1 MILDL
6 IPAIKFVLSQFLFK
20 NLKYYDELN
29 IIIRNG
35 YSVRNNDLSYD
46 CFIDYLKNIK
56 ISYTITTSSNIINVA
71 IKKFSLNI
79 NLKEFVLDI
88 KNFLNNLSE
97 DNHCVCIK
105 HTNSIEFNMIHFNHY
120 FYPGRIFSDE
130 NMSYKFNN
138 FLIKND
144 LHLHNGIIKFNPA
157 YNEKEKIFDQ
167 NHINE
172 LLNINLE
179 NNIKPLFTIKIVTP
193 NNFFLKYNYSKNCER
208 DHLDIYRRNYEES
221 YDAVSG
227 KNFEKFILWVLEFK
241 YENIQ
246 NNYDLTSKINFLS
259 GGIDYQHRSL
269 YFIHKNKNSSPF
281 EILRR
286 LTGIISLKIIN

>member
-6 IPAIKFVLSQFLFK
+6 SPAIKFVLSQFLFK
-20 NLKYYDELN
+20 NLEYYDKLYL
-29 IIIRNG
+29 IIRNRC
-35 YSVRNNDLSYD
+35 SIRNDDLSYE

-56 ISYTITTSSNIINVA
+56 ISYRITTSSNIINTA
-71 IKKFSLNI
+71 IKNFSLNI
-79 NLKEFVLDI
+79 NLDEFILDI

-97 DNHCVCIK
+97 NNHCVCIK

-120 FYPGRIFSDE
+120 FYPGRIFNDE
-130 NMSYKFNN
+130 NMVYKFNN
-138 FLIKND
+138 FLIKNN
-144 LHLHNGIIKFNPA
+144 LHLHNGVIKFNPA
-157 YNEKEKIFDQ
+157 YNKKEKIFNR

-179 NNIKPLFTIKIVTP
+179 NNVKPLFVIKIETP
-193 NNFFLKYNYSKNCER
+193 YDFFLKYDYS
-208 DHLDIYRRNYEES
+208 ES
-221 YDAVSG
+221 YDAVFS
-227 KNFEKFILWVLEFK
+227 KKFEKFILWILEFK

-246 NNYDLTSKINFLS
+246 NNYELSSKRFLI
-259 GGIDYQHRSL
+259 GDAFHQHRSL